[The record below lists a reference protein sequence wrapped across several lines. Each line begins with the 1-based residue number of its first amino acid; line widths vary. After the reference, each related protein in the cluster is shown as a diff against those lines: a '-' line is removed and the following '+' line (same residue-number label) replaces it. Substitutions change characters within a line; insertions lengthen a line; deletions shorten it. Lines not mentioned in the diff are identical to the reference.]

1 VSRGRGGERG
11 LSIIEAIVIA
21 TITAL
26 LALLILP
33 LLPRA
38 ASSSAQVAERGIDA
52 LDAMRAER
60 EFRALVRAVSQ
71 RQVDGEPQQVIV
83 GNGAA
88 VVMQAGL
95 SAPVACARSGAP
107 AVRLAIQGTAL
118 FCDSEGRR
126 RPLLRWQRGSV
137 GVLSYSVDGVSWADG
152 WSGVRAAPYV
162 RFQLRER
169 QRVRLSWVERV
180 SGSPP

>member
-1 VSRGRGGERG
+1 MSRGRGGERG
-11 LSIIEAIVIA
+11 LSIIEAIVIT

-38 ASSSAQVAERGIDA
+38 AGSSTQVAQRGIDA

-71 RQVDGEPQQVIV
+71 RQVDGEPQQVMV

-88 VVMQAGL
+88 LVMQAGL
-95 SAPVACARSGAP
+95 PAPVACARAGAP
-107 AVRLAIQGTAL
+107 AVRLAIQGNAL
-118 FCDSEGRR
+118 VCDSEGRR
-126 RPLLRWQRGSV
+126 RPLLRWQRGDA
-137 GVLSYSVDGVSWADG
+137 GLLSYSADGVFWADG
-152 WSGVRAAPYV
+152 WSGASAAPYV
-162 RFQLRER
+162 RFELRQR

-180 SGSPP
+180 SGNPP

>member
-1 VSRGRGGERG
+1 MSRGRGGERG
-11 LSIIEAIVIA
+11 LSIIEAIVIV

-38 ASSSAQVAERGIDA
+38 ASSSANVAERGIDA

-71 RQVDGEPQQVIV
+71 RQIDGEPQPVIE
-83 GNGAA
+83 GEAA
-88 VVMQAGL
+88 ALVMQTGL
-95 SAPVACARSGAP
+95 AAPVACARAGAP

-118 FCDSEGRR
+118 VCDSDGRR
-126 RPLLRWQRGSV
+126 RLVLRWQRGSV
-137 GVLSYSVDGVSWADG
+137 GALSYSADGVSWAER
-152 WSGVRAAPYV
+152 WSGADAAPYV
-162 RFQLRER
+162 RFQLRQR
-169 QRVRLSWVERV
+169 QRVRLNWVERV